1 MHVVIVGG
9 GLAAAKAVEELRE
22 HDAASEVTLLAAE
35 PHRPYERPPLSKGV
49 LLGEADVAS
58 AYVHDEGWYAA
69 HDVDLRTGARAT
81 SVDVASRRVAVAGG
95 GDLPY
100 DRLLLATGAQ
110 PRHLP
115 DVDSSGVPA
124 IHLRTIEDSRALK
137 GALHGHVLI
146 LGAGWIGLEVASAAR
161 QAGARVTVVE
171 PAPLPLAKVLGPEIA
186 PLFAALHRE
195 HGVDLRLRTSVAA
208 LEHSSGRTTA
218 TLSDGTTLT
227 PDLVVVGVGAAPDDL
242 LAREAGLAVDGGVL
256 VDAGLRTSDPAVWA
270 AGDVA
275 NHDHPLLGR
284 VRVEHWD
291 TAIHHGQHAAR
302 AMLGDTTPYT
312 RQPYFFTDQYDLG
325 MEYVGHVGP
334 DAYDEVVVRGSR
346 ADRVLT
352 ALWVTDDRVVAGMHL
367 NDWDAIGPIRDW
379 VGQDATDALRDSRIP
394 LAEVEL

>member
-275 NHDHPLLGR
+275 NHD
-284 VRVEHWD
+284 
-291 TAIHHGQHAAR
+291 
-302 AMLGDTTPYT
+302 T